1 MRFRNYQASSGC
13 ICRKSRSWMI
23 PVARFAHAGVIE
35 AGIYG
40 SRRVVLTDAGHL
52 MYLEKPEGFSSVVI
66 SFVESNLR

>member
-1 MRFRNYQASSGC
+1 
-13 ICRKSRSWMI
+13 MI